1 MMHINEMAFDGAV
14 PIDSYGP
21 GFFRVQGEVHT
32 GAMLMMAADVSDWG
46 GFDDAAPL
54 LALKGQVDFI
64 VFGTGEQLAYLPADL
79 RRSLDDAGIGAEVMA
94 TPTACRSYN
103 ILASEGRRVAV
114 ALLPV

>member
-1 MMHINEMAFDGAV
+1 MHINEMAFDGAV

-21 GFFRVQGEVHT
+21 GFFRVQGQLHN
-32 GAMLMMAADVSDWG
+32 GAMILMESEARAWG
-46 GFDDAAPL
+46 GYDDVAPL
-54 LALKGQVDFI
+54 LALETRVDFI
-64 VFGTGEQLAYLPADL
+64 VFGTGTGLAYLPPAL
-79 RRSLDDAGIGAEVMA
+79 RSALDAVGIGAEVMA

>member
-1 MMHINEMAFDGAV
+1 MHINEMAFDGAV

-21 GFFRVQGEVHT
+21 GFFRVQGQVHT
-32 GAMLMMAADVSDWG
+32 GAMLLMEADMSTWG

-54 LALKGQVDFI
+54 LALKDRVDFI
-64 VFGTGEQLAYLPADL
+64 VFGTGADLSYLPAEL
-79 RRSLDDAGIGAEVMA
+79 RMALDDAGIGAEVMA

>member
-1 MMHINEMAFDGAV
+1 MHINEMAFDGAV

-21 GFFRVQGEVHT
+21 GFFRVQDTVHH
-32 GAMLMMAADVSDWG
+32 GAMLMIEADVTAWG
-46 GFDDAAPL
+46 GYADAAPL
-54 LALKGQVDFI
+54 LALKTRVDFI
-64 VFGTGEQLAYLPADL
+64 LFGTGEHLAYLPADL
-79 RRSLDDAGIGAEVMA
+79 RRALDEAGIGAEVMA

>member
-1 MMHINEMAFDGAV
+1 MHINEMAFDGAV

-21 GFFRVQGEVHT
+21 GFFRVQGEVHE
-32 GAMLMMAADVSDWG
+32 GAMLMLAADISAWG
-46 GFDDAAPL
+46 GMDDAEPL
-54 LALKGQVDFI
+54 LALKDQVDFI
-64 VFGTGEQLAYLPADL
+64 LFGTGEQLAYLPADL
-79 RRSLDDAGIGAEVMA
+79 RRALDAAGIGAEVMA